1 MLKIKQ
7 SILEALIDYLNK
19 KGYKEFRSG
28 LKGMSE
34 PVIIKSTGGKKF
46 TPDLVALHNDSKYFF
61 EIEIADDIDEDK
73 LIEKCHAF
81 AKAAKENEGKF
92 NLVVPLENYDKVLQ
106 IINNNKLENVGIVQ
120 IKMN

>member
-28 LKGMSE
+28 LKGMDK
-34 PVIIKSTGGKKF
+34 PVKVKSSDGK
-46 TPDLVALHNDSKYFF
+46 TYSPDLVAIHKDSKYFF
-61 EIEIADDIDEDK
+61 EIEIADEIDKEK
-73 LIEKCHAF
+73 FIEKCNTF
-81 AKAAKENEGKF
+81 ARVAKEFDGKF

-106 IINNNKLENVGIVQ
+106 IINNNKLENIEIVQ